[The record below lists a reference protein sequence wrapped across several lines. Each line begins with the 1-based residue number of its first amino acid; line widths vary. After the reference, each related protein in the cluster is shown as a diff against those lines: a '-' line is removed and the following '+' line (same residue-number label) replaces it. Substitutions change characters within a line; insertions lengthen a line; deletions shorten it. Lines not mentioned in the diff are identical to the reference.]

1 MALSFFLGLQ
11 FGLILIVLGI
21 EFYFC
26 IFNRYIEKEIE
37 NIELLILVLITLLC
51 MIFSQP
57 FARFNIGL
65 WAIFPLPVAYF
76 SFRILEQR
84 GINLEYKN
92 RTERKLRKLQEKAKR
107 NPNFSQIW
115 VEIGDIYFTQMKYD
129 VALSYY
135 YKARSIQEDAE
146 VIHKIKIA
154 EREDRLQKRKMWIC
168 SKCGRSNIESAQECI
183 ECGNIDKPLQSIKQD
198 LLTQKKEIIRWII
211 KGFYIS
217 LILLFIIIVLS
228 LLKTWLSD
236 TAYTF
241 FALCLSLF
249 FMWLLWRT
257 FWTRL

>member
-1 MALSFFLGLQ
+1 MGK
-11 FGLILIVLGI
+11 I
-21 EFYFC
+21 E
-26 IFNRYIEKEIE
+26 IYI
-37 NIELLILVLITLLC
+37 
-51 MIFSQP
+51 SQM
-57 FARFNIGL
+57 
-65 WAIFPLPVAYF
+65 
-76 SFRILEQR
+76 S
-84 GINLEYKN
+84 
-92 RTERKLRKLQEKAKR
+92 
-107 NPNFSQIW
+107 
-115 VEIGDIYFTQMKYD
+115 D

-135 YKARSIQEDAE
+135 YSPFYPGRCGI
-146 VIHKIKIA
+146 IHKIKSRRRQVA
-154 EREDRLQKRKMWIC
+154 KRKMWIC

-183 ECGNIDKPLQSIKQD
+183 EYGNIDKPLQSIKQD